1 MNNDSSSRIA
11 VRLKEWISEAAPGSK
26 LPSTRHLVAE
36 YQASPVTVQKA
47 LRTLTSQGLIET
59 RPGVGTFVRAYRTA
73 RPSDYGWQTAALRS
87 AQAPRPLNS
96 AAMRSASNN
105 AIAFHSGYPDR
116 ELLPERLV
124 RAALTRAARGEA
136 ALSRPPAQGIPELQ
150 SWFAQELG
158 ASTPVGVT
166 PPQPSDVV
174 VLPGS
179 QSGLSSIFRGLV
191 GHGQPLLVESPS
203 YWGALL
209 AAGQAGVNI
218 IPVPS
223 GPEGPDPDELDRAFE
238 ESGARLFYAQPN
250 FANPTGAQW
259 SAKRGE
265 EVLRIVQHHGAFL
278 VEDDWAHDFGITA
291 PSAPV
296 AAKDD
301 SGHVVYIRSLTKSVS
316 PAVRVA
322 AIIARGPARERIMG
336 AQAAESMYVSGLLQ
350 AAALDVVT
358 QPGWQTHLRGL
369 SHQLQSRRD
378 LLVSSLAEH
387 VPEAHLSNLPKGGL
401 NLWLRMPDGFD
412 VEQLTKDCEAAGV
425 PIAAGTEWFPAE
437 PEGPHI
443 RLNYAGPNPGAFP
456 EGARIIGEAVR
467 RLLSS

>member
-11 VRLKEWISEAAPGSK
+11 VGLKEWISEAAPGSK

-47 LRTLTSQGLIET
+47 LRTLTSQGLIES

-425 PIAAGTEWFPAE
+425 LIAAGTEWFPAE

-467 RLLSS
+467 KLLSS